1 VIPISDSNNHT
12 ALSESTYYILL
23 SLITP
28 QHGYGIMQFVKK
40 LSNDRLTLAPGTLYG
55 AIKVLLEKGWIEY
68 QDTDMSKRKKVY
80 VVTKTGYQVIESE
93 ISRLKEMYQNGLK
106 ITGGQQND

>member
-1 VIPISDSNNHT
+1 
-12 ALSESTYYILL
+12 
-23 SLITP
+23 
-28 QHGYGIMQFVKK
+28 MQFVKK

-55 AIKVLLEKGWIEY
+55 AIKALLEKGWIEY

-80 VVTKTGYQVIESE
+80 VVTKTGYQVIELE
-93 ISRLKEMYQNGLK
+93 ISRLKEMYHNGLE